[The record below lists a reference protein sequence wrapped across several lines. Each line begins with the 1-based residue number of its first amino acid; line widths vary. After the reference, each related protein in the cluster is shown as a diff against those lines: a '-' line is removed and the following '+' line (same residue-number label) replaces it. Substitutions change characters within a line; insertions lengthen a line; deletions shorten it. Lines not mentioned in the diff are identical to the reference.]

1 MPDATEAH
9 TAVPADQKG
18 LNDAQRAV
26 AYIRVSTKEQAERGG
41 FEEGFSIPAQ
51 RDAIRRAAAEA
62 GAMIVEEFI
71 DAGETATNA
80 RRPDL
85 QRMLSYIKSNRVD
98 LCIVHKLDRLARN
111 RADDVAIHLALRQ
124 AGVTLVSVTENIDE
138 TPTGMLLHGIM
149 STIAEFY
156 SRNLAGEVTKGLQ
169 QKAASGGT
177 VTKAPLGY
185 LNVRERDPQGREV
198 RTVTVDPERAPLV
211 AWAFEA
217 YAAGNRSLSDLADE
231 LAARGLTS
239 LPTPKRP
246 AKPIGVSTLQRMLRN
261 PYYKGDI
268 VYKGARHLGI
278 HDRLVHPTV
287 WTKVQNV
294 LDAHNI
300 AGDRTQTHEH
310 YLKGSLYC
318 GCGKRMTIN
327 HARNR
332 HGETYPYFIC
342 LGRHMGTSGC
352 ERQAVLVST
361 VENLVAEHY
370 RTIELS
376 PEVADALTGMIEDI
390 FDRIDAESEAQ
401 RRDLTRQKERLED
414 EQLRLLQAHYA
425 DAISLPVL
433 KKEQHRIDTM
443 LTDIDQRLSAY
454 RAGRED
460 AKLRLRAYLHLAT
473 NAHAFYLACD
483 DARRRLCNQ
492 AFFTKITLKE
502 NLDVTSEFTG
512 IYETILDPTNRLHAE
527 FWQRTGQ
534 LHPDINLEHNEET
547 LPHDQRDRVGTSTTW
562 WS

>member
-1 MPDATEAH
+1 MPAATEAD
-9 TAVPADQKG
+9 TAVPADQEG

-318 GCGKRMTIN
+318 GCGKR
-327 HARNR
+327 
-332 HGETYPYFIC
+332 
-342 LGRHMGTSGC
+342 
-352 ERQAVLVST
+352 
-361 VENLVAEHY
+361 
-370 RTIELS
+370 
-376 PEVADALTGMIEDI
+376 
-390 FDRIDAESEAQ
+390 
-401 RRDLTRQKERLED
+401 
-414 EQLRLLQAHYA
+414 
-425 DAISLPVL
+425 
-433 KKEQHRIDTM
+433 
-443 LTDIDQRLSAY
+443 
-454 RAGRED
+454 
-460 AKLRLRAYLHLAT
+460 
-473 NAHAFYLACD
+473 
-483 DARRRLCNQ
+483 
-492 AFFTKITLKE
+492 
-502 NLDVTSEFTG
+502 
-512 IYETILDPTNRLHAE
+512 
-527 FWQRTGQ
+527 
-534 LHPDINLEHNEET
+534 
-547 LPHDQRDRVGTSTTW
+547 
-562 WS
+562 

>member
-1 MPDATEAH
+1 MPAATEAH
-9 TAVPADQKG
+9 TAVPADHDG

-51 RDAIRRAAAEA
+51 RDAIRRAATEA
-62 GAMIVEEFI
+62 GALIVEEFI

-217 YAAGNRSLSDLADE
+217 YATGDRSLSDLADE

-268 VYKGARHLGI
+268 IYKGARHLGI
-278 HDRLVHPTV
+278 QDRLVHPTV

-327 HARNR
+327 YARNR

-342 LGRHMGTSGC
+342 LGRHMGTTGC

-361 VENLVAEHY
+361 VEHLVAEHY

-376 PEVADALTGMIEDI
+376 PEAADALTGMIEDI
-390 FDRIDAESEAQ
+390 FDRIDAESETQ

-433 KKEQHRIDTM
+433 KKEQHRIEGM

-534 LHPDINLEHNEET
+534 LHPDVNLEHNEET
-547 LPHDQRDRVGTSTTW
+547 LPNDQRGRVGTSTKW

>member
-1 MPDATEAH
+1 MPATTEAD
-9 TAVPADQKG
+9 TAVPADQEG
-18 LNDAQRAV
+18 LNDAQRAL

-361 VENLVAEHY
+361 VEHLVAEHY

-376 PEVADALTGMIEDI
+376 PEAADALTGMIEDI
-390 FDRIDAESEAQ
+390 FDRIDAESE
-401 RRDLTRQKERLED
+401 T
-414 EQLRLLQAHYA
+414 
-425 DAISLPVL
+425 
-433 KKEQHRIDTM
+433 
-443 LTDIDQRLSAY
+443 
-454 RAGRED
+454 
-460 AKLRLRAYLHLAT
+460 
-473 NAHAFYLACD
+473 
-483 DARRRLCNQ
+483 
-492 AFFTKITLKE
+492 
-502 NLDVTSEFTG
+502 
-512 IYETILDPTNRLHAE
+512 
-527 FWQRTGQ
+527 
-534 LHPDINLEHNEET
+534 
-547 LPHDQRDRVGTSTTW
+547 
-562 WS
+562 

>member
-1 MPDATEAH
+1 MPAATEAH
-9 TAVPADQKG
+9 TAVPADQEG
-18 LNDAQRAV
+18 LNNAQRAV

-85 QRMLSYIKSNRVD
+85 QRMLSYIKSNQVD

-217 YAAGNRSLSDLADE
+217 YAVGNRSLSDLADE

-294 LDAHNI
+294 LDAHNV

-310 YLKGSLYC
+310 YLKGTLYC

-352 ERQAVLVST
+352 ERQAVLVPT
-361 VENLVAEHY
+361 VERLVAEHY
-370 RTIELS
+370 RTFELS
-376 PEVADALTGMIEDI
+376 PEAADALTGMIEDI
-390 FDRIDAESEAQ
+390 FDRIDAESETQ

-433 KKEQHRIDTM
+433 KKEQHRIEGM

-547 LPHDQRDRVGTSTTW
+547 LPHDQRGRVGTSTKW

>member
-1 MPDATEAH
+1 MPAATEAH
-9 TAVPADQKG
+9 TAVPADQEG
-18 LNDAQRAV
+18 LNNAQRAV

-85 QRMLSYIKSNRVD
+85 QRMLSYIKSNQVD
-98 LCIVHKLDRLARN
+98 LCIVYKLDRLARN

-217 YAAGNRSLSDLADE
+217 YAVGNRSLSDLADE

-294 LDAHNI
+294 LDAHNV

-310 YLKGSLYC
+310 YLKGTLYC

-352 ERQAVLVST
+352 ERQAVLVPT
-361 VENLVAEHY
+361 VERLVAEHY

-376 PEVADALTGMIEDI
+376 PEAADALTGMIEDI
-390 FDRIDAESEAQ
+390 FDRIDAESETQ

-433 KKEQHRIDTM
+433 KKEQHRIEGM

-547 LPHDQRDRVGTSTTW
+547 LPHDQRGRVGTSTKW
-562 WS
+562 WT